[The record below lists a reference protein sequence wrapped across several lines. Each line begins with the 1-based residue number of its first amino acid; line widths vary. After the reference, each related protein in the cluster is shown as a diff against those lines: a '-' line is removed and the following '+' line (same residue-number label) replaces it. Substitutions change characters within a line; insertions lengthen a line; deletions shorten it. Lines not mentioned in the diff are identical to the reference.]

1 MKKFF
6 SLLACIAVF
15 TFMLTSCE
23 SVPSGHEGTRVNFG
37 GQTDMDKV
45 YGEGLSMGL
54 HWLWDDLIPYDM
66 REKTLTVKFEF
77 NDKNTMKTPVEISI
91 DFDDSIIEDK
101 GQDFN
106 RDVQL
111 LNAGIM
117 NDWEF
122 RMRWMNE
129 DEETAKAALPKMQD
143 MAKEPEEEIE

>member
-1 MKKFF
+1 MK
-6 SLLACIAVF
+6 LCLNNEDV
-15 TFMLTSCE
+15 
-23 SVPSGHEGTRVNFG
+23 
-37 GQTDMDKV
+37 Q
-45 YGEGLSMGL
+45 
-54 HWLWDDLIPYDM
+54 
-66 REKTLTVKFEF
+66 
-77 NDKNTMKTPVEISI
+77 ISI

-129 DEETAKAALPKMQD
+129 DEATAKAALPKMQD
-143 MAKEPEEEIE
+143 ITTEEETEVE

>member
-1 MKKFF
+1 MGNRYMGA
-6 SLLACIAVF
+6 SLNEDV
-15 TFMLTSCE
+15 
-23 SVPSGHEGTRVNFG
+23 
-37 GQTDMDKV
+37 Q
-45 YGEGLSMGL
+45 
-54 HWLWDDLIPYDM
+54 
-66 REKTLTVKFEF
+66 
-77 NDKNTMKTPVEISI
+77 ISI

-129 DEETAKAALPKMQD
+129 DEATAKAALPKMQD
-143 MAKEPEEEIE
+143 ITTEEETEVE

>member
-1 MKKFF
+1 MGA
-6 SLLACIAVF
+6 SLNEDV
-15 TFMLTSCE
+15 
-23 SVPSGHEGTRVNFG
+23 
-37 GQTDMDKV
+37 Q
-45 YGEGLSMGL
+45 
-54 HWLWDDLIPYDM
+54 
-66 REKTLTVKFEF
+66 
-77 NDKNTMKTPVEISI
+77 ISI

-129 DEETAKAALPKMQD
+129 DEATAKAALPKAQD
-143 MAKEPEEEIE
+143 MVTEEETEVE

>member
-1 MKKFF
+1 MGNRYMGA
-6 SLLACIAVF
+6 SLNEDV
-15 TFMLTSCE
+15 
-23 SVPSGHEGTRVNFG
+23 
-37 GQTDMDKV
+37 Q
-45 YGEGLSMGL
+45 
-54 HWLWDDLIPYDM
+54 
-66 REKTLTVKFEF
+66 
-77 NDKNTMKTPVEISI
+77 ISI

-129 DEETAKAALPKMQD
+129 DEATAKAALPKMQD
-143 MAKEPEEEIE
+143 MTTEGQQEVE

>member
-1 MKKFF
+1 MGNRYMGA
-6 SLLACIAVF
+6 SLNEDV
-15 TFMLTSCE
+15 
-23 SVPSGHEGTRVNFG
+23 
-37 GQTDMDKV
+37 Q
-45 YGEGLSMGL
+45 
-54 HWLWDDLIPYDM
+54 
-66 REKTLTVKFEF
+66 
-77 NDKNTMKTPVEISI
+77 ISI

-129 DEETAKAALPKMQD
+129 DEATAKAALPKMQG
-143 MAKEPEEEIE
+143 MTTEEETEVE